1 MNNGEYVE
9 WEYHGWQFGAWKIS
23 ASNPTPASKV
33 VVAFHGFDR
42 QAKEMENFMPLYDS
56 NTSMLSISL
65 LHHGSSKP
73 LPPMSPEEPLSPQV
87 LIDSVESYIGEN
99 HARFELLGYSMGAR
113 IALTLFQDFPDKFSR
128 VIALAPDGLKMGR
141 FYKFIVNTHIGKVTW
156 GLVDK
161 YPKTNRWII
170 DAMRTLRVISE
181 HKHHFG
187 RFHTDNPEI
196 RQRVARG
203 WMGHKEFWPEK
214 NKLAKV
220 LNENA
225 NTEKTGYFIFGS
237 RDKIIPYSWSLP
249 LQKTLQQLSPNN
261 SAIRGVYFLEVP
273 CGHVMRHRDIVDLIK
288 EKIWQ
293 TIG

>member
-9 WEYHGWQFGAWKIS
+9 WEHHGWQFGAWEIP
-23 ASNPTPASKV
+23 ASNPTPDSKT

-42 QAKEMENFMPLYDS
+42 EAKEMGNFMPLYDS
-56 NTSMLSISL
+56 STSMLSISL

-73 LPPMSPEEPLSPQV
+73 LPPLPLEEPLSPQV
-87 LIDSVESYIGEN
+87 LIDALEAYTGAEN
-99 HARFELLGYSMGAR
+99 VRFELLGYSMGAR

-141 FYKFIVNTHIGKVTW
+141 FYKFVVNTDIGRYTW

-161 YPKTNRWII
+161 YPKTNRVIL
-170 DAMRTLRVISE
+170 DAMRSLKVISE
-181 HKHHFG
+181 HKYHFG

-203 WMGHKEFWPEK
+203 WMGHKAFWPEK

-220 LNENA
+220 LNENINA
-225 NTEKTGYFIFGS
+225 EKTGYFIFGS
-237 RDKIIPYSWSLP
+237 RDKITPFSWSLP
-249 LQKTLQQLSPNN
+249 LQEALQQLRTND
-261 SAIRGVYFLEVP
+261 SAIRGVYFFKVP
-273 CGHVMRHRDIVDLIK
+273 CGHVMRHRNIVDLIK

>member
-9 WEYHGWQFGAWKIS
+9 WEHQGWKFGAWEIP
-23 ASNPTPASKV
+23 ALNPTPESKT

-42 QAKEMENFMPLYDS
+42 EAKEMGNFMPLYDS
-56 NTSMLSISL
+56 STSMLSISL

-73 LPPMSPEEPLSPQV
+73 LPPLPLEEPLSPQV
-87 LIDSVESYIGEN
+87 LIDALEAYVGPDNVHI
-99 HARFELLGYSMGAR
+99 ELLGYSMGAR
-113 IALTLFQDFPDKFSR
+113 IALSLFQDFPDKFSR

-141 FYKFIVNTHIGKVTW
+141 FYKFIVNTHIGRSAW
-156 GLVDK
+156 GMIDK
-161 YPKTNRWII
+161 YPKTNRLII
-170 DAMRTLRVISE
+170 DVMRSLRIISE

-203 WMGHKEFWPEK
+203 WMGHKAFWPEK

-220 LNENA
+220 LHEN
-225 NTEKTGYFIFGS
+225 TSKEKTVYFIFGN
-237 RDKIIPYSWSLP
+237 RDKIIPFSWSLP
-249 LQKTLQQLSPNN
+249 LQKRLQEFSTNN
-261 SAIRGVYFLEVP
+261 STIRGVYFLQVP
-273 CGHVMRHRDIVDLIK
+273 SGHVMRHRNIVELIK